1 MRDPYPS
8 SPGSGLMKMELWI
21 AVDML
26 MNLLANMFNYGI
38 SHEQGP
44 KKQTGSNS
52 ANLDHNI
59 RNHILTI
66 Y

>member
-1 MRDPYPS
+1 MNIYCYCDVQTFINIRIAIVRDPYPS

-38 SHEQGP
+38 FRMFP
-44 KKQTGSNS
+44 D
-52 ANLDHNI
+52 ACA
-59 RNHILTI
+59 
-66 Y
+66 

>member
-26 MNLLANMFNYGI
+26 TNLLANMFNYGI
-38 SHEQGP
+38 FRVFP
-44 KKQTGSNS
+44 D
-52 ANLDHNI
+52 ACA
-59 RNHILTI
+59 
-66 Y
+66 